1 MSAYTELL
9 GAVAP
14 VFIMLIIGWVMRR
27 TGGLTTEADSSI
39 LRLGVNVFYPALIAD
54 TILGNEALRHFGNV
68 LLPAAAGA
76 GTTLLGF
83 GVAMIGARLL
93 RLPQPHPAGTFAF
106 STGLQNYG
114 FIAIPLIGVL
124 FGRGA
129 LGVQFTFALGVEL
142 ALWSAGIWLLRGG
155 AKGRAGFAGS
165 QPEEDTR
172 PNVAVWREMLTPPVL
187 AIIISTAINYFVGD
201 TWLPKFGRSAMSAVG
216 ACSIPSQVIL
226 TGAILADVMR
236 RVAAGHTLRPI
247 LLGNLL
253 RLGVIPVLL
262 ITIGALIPASP
273 ELRHVIVVQAA
284 MPSAMVPVVLVK
296 YYDGDTDLAAW
307 IVSTTTALS
316 LFTIPLWLRAGLW
329 WMGG

>member
-1 MSAYTELL
+1 MSAYIELL

-14 VFIMLIIGWVMRR
+14 VFIMLAIGWIMRR
-27 TGGLTTEADSSI
+27 SGALTAEADASI

-54 TILGNEALRHFGNV
+54 TILGNTALQHFGNV

-83 GVAMIGARLL
+83 GVSLIAARLL
-93 RLPQPHPAGTFAF
+93 RLPRPHPAGTFAF
-106 STGLQNYG
+106 ATGLQNYG
-114 FIAIPLIGVL
+114 FIAIPLIAVI

-142 ALWSAGIWLLRGG
+142 ALWSAGIWLLSGHRTG
-155 AKGRAGFAGS
+155 
-165 QPEEDTR
+165 T
-172 PNVAVWREMLTPPVL
+172 NWREILTAPVI
-187 AIIISTAINYFVGD
+187 AIIVATAINYFVGD
-201 TWLPKFGRSAMSAVG
+201 TWLPKFGRSAMNAIG

-226 TGAILADVMR
+226 TGATLADVMR
-236 RVAAGHTLRPI
+236 RIAPGRHLRPTI
-247 LLGNLL
+247 AASLL
-253 RLGVIPVLL
+253 RLGFIPAL
-262 ITIGALIPASP
+262 IILIGALLPATP
-273 ELRHVIVVQAA
+273 ELRHVLVVQAA

-307 IVSTTTALS
+307 IVTVTTALS
-316 LFTIPLWLRAGLW
+316 LFTIPLWLSAGQA

>member
-14 VFIMLIIGWVMRR
+14 VFIMLVIGWTMRR
-27 TGGLTTEADSSI
+27 TGGLTPEADASI

-54 TILGNEALRHFGNV
+54 TILGNPALQQFRNV

-83 GVAMIGARLL
+83 GVALLGARAL
-93 RLPQPHPAGTFAF
+93 RLPKPHPAGTFAF
-106 STGLQNYG
+106 ATGLQNYG

-124 FGRGA
+124 FGRGT

-142 ALWSAGIWLLRGG
+142 ALWSAGIWLLSGHRTG
-155 AKGRAGFAGS
+155 
-165 QPEEDTR
+165 T
-172 PNVAVWREMLTPPVL
+172 NWREMFTAPVI
-187 AIIISTAINYFVGD
+187 AIIVATAINYFIGD
-201 TWLPKFGRSAMSAVG
+201 AWLPKFGRTAMNALG
-216 ACSIPSQVIL
+216 ACSIPSQIIL
-226 TGAILADVMR
+226 TGATLADVMR
-236 RVAAGHTLRPI
+236 RVEPGRHLRPI
-247 LLGNLL
+247 IVANLL
-253 RLGVIPVLL
+253 RMG
-262 ITIGALIPASP
+262 LIPALIILVASLLPATP
-273 ELRHVIVVQAA
+273 ELRHVMVVQAA

-307 IVSTTTALS
+307 IVTVTTALS
-316 LFTIPLWLRAGLW
+316 LFTIPLWLRVGLW